1 MIGSLSKL
9 RFKKKDFIAWL
20 VPKMEEQRNLV
31 SAMSAPPLRAS
42 SQVWS
47 TNAGTSFSKPEERSN
62 SPHQK
67 WLINVGR
74 FGSLVQQI
82 TKADEPL
89 SFSKNSLY

>member
-1 MIGSLSKL
+1 M
-9 RFKKKDFIAWL
+9 
-20 VPKMEEQRNLV
+20 
-31 SAMSAPPLRAS
+31 
-42 SQVWS
+42 
-47 TNAGTSFSKPEERSN
+47 AGTQNGRAAQFGLGN
-62 SPHQK
+62 VPHQK